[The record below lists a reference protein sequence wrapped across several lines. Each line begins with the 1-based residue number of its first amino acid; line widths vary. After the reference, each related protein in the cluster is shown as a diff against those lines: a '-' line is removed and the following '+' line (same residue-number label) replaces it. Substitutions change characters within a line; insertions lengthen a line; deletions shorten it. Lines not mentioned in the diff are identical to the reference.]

1 MALIKHN
8 IVPNGY
14 AQHGRHLPQK
24 NLIRLAGDKV
34 TVSGASSGSGSILS
48 FLVPPDDM
56 RTDDF
61 SGALLYRWGL
71 WIVNPADDVTLT
83 FNLAGAYL
91 HNNNI
96 EGTTRTD
103 GFLSSTGSTY
113 YEGDAI
119 LRSTSIA
126 GVDTLSIVNG
136 TGYWEVI
143 RDVFPSAFRDI
154 KVNPLGLLKYEAQY
168 TYTATGPVTFYAI
181 PFVDF
186 ANMKD

>member
-14 AQHGRHLPQK
+14 AQHGRYLPQK
-24 NLIRLAGDKV
+24 NLIRLHGDKV
-34 TVSGASSGSGSILS
+34 TVSGASSGRGSILS
-48 FLVPPDDM
+48 FPVPPDDM
-56 RTDDF
+56 RTEDF

-71 WIVNPADDVTLT
+71 WIVNPAYDVELT
-83 FNLAGAYL
+83 FNLTGAYL
-91 HNNNI
+91 DNNNI

-103 GFLSSTGSTY
+103 GFLSSTGSTD

-119 LRSTSIA
+119 LRSTSIV
-126 GVDTLSIVNG
+126 GVDTLNIVNG

-143 RDVFPSAFRDI
+143 RDVFPSAFYDV

-168 TYTATGPVTFYAI
+168 TYTATDTVTFYAI